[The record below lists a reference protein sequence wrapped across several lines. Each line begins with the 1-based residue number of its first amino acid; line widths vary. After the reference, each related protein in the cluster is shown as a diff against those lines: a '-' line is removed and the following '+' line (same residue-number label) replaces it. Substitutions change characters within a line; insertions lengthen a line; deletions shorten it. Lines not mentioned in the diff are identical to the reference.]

1 MLSII
6 SIIYTVTGVLY
17 TFFAGK
23 GKVFCYFFGLIST
36 LCYSYLTLKN
46 NFLGNFLLNIS
57 YYLPMQIIGIFL
69 WKKHLKKDKK
79 EIIKTKLNKKEFR
92 ILCIVTFI
100 ITVTTILI
108 LKLTSDKSPILDGI
122 TTILSIAGMYL
133 TVRRCIE
140 QWCIWIIVNL
150 LTIIMWLKV
159 ALTNPQTFPTII
171 VWTIYLYLGIHF
183 YLKWKKELDNQ

>member
-6 SIIYTVTGVLY
+6 STIYTITGGLY

-46 NFLGNFLLNIS
+46 NFLGNFLLNIL
-57 YYLPMQIIGIFL
+57 YYIPMQIIGIFL

-79 EIIKTKLNKKEFR
+79 EIVKTKLNKKEFK

-100 ITVTTILI
+100 ITLTTILI

-140 QWCIWIIVNL
+140 QWCIWITVNL

-171 VWTIYLYLGIHF
+171 VWIIYLYLGIHF
-183 YLKWKKELDNQ
+183 YLKWKKELDNK